1 MSQENKNNDNEQK
14 FNLSDKFAEDIKRI
28 YKASATVPAEID
40 RAILAKASQKLT
52 RPRSRFHILRWIG
65 PVAAAAAIIIIACIS
80 LNQNQKSS
88 VAPMDA
94 LVKNYSD
101 IDNSGRID
109 ILDAFKLAK
118 YIQSENN
125 IDKKWDMNGDGYV
138 DGDDVEKIALVAV
151 SLDKG
156 ALK

>member
-14 FNLSDKFAEDIKRI
+14 FNLSDKLAEDIKRI
-28 YKASATVPAEID
+28 YKTSATVPAEID
-40 RAILAKASQKLT
+40 RAILGKASQKLT
-52 RPRSRFHILRWIG
+52 QPHSRFHILRWAG
-65 PVAAAAAIIIIACIS
+65 PTAAAAAIIIIACIS
-80 LNQNQKSS
+80 MNQNQKSYR
-88 VAPMDA
+88 APMSA

-101 IDNSGRID
+101 IDNSGRVD

-118 YIQSENN
+118 YIQSENT
-125 IDKKWDMNGDGYV
+125 IDKKWDMNGDGLV